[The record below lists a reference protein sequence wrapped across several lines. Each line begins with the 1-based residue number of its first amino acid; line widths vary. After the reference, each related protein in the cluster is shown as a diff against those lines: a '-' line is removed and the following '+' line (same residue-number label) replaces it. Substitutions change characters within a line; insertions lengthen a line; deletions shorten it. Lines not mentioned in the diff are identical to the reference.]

1 MPSAPFQ
8 ENHTSHIVMLL
19 GQQLDS
25 VTTTGRN
32 YSRAARDAAAGQS
45 IESLPHLPN
54 ATIVT
59 LQTEH
64 PHDLHKFHWSIVWK

>member
-8 ENHTSHIVMLL
+8 ENHTSHMVMLL
-19 GQQLDS
+19 GQQLYS

-59 LQTEH
+59 L
-64 PHDLHKFHWSIVWK
+64 